1 MLEEKL
7 YRAAKSG
14 NVDQLLEAL
23 ASPNIDIDHVNK
35 VQCTYMFSRC
45 CLIYCKSLLSVIF
58 LDGHASKCNAM
69 MY

>member
-14 NVDQLLEAL
+14 NVEQLLEAL

-35 VQCTYMFSRC
+35 VHICFH
-45 CLIYCKSLLSVIF
+45 V
-58 LDGHASKCNAM
+58 AV
-69 MY
+69 